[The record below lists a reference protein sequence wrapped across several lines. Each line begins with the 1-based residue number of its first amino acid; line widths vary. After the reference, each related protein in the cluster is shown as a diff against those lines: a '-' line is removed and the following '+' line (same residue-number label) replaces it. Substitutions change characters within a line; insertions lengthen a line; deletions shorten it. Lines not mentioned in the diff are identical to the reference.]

1 MAAQPEVPE
10 EEPMPNEPP
19 MPHEP
24 PMNEPPMNEPP
35 MPQVLELRQYT
46 LHPGRRD
53 ELIDLFERHFLDG
66 QEACGMRVLGQFRD
80 ADDPDRFVWLRA
92 FPDLPSRAPAL
103 ASFYGGPLW
112 RAHRNAANATM
123 IDSDNVLLL
132 RPVEPGAVATTA
144 RAGFFVATVYLLSR
158 PATSGF
164 ARLFDERVR
173 PLLVESGAPPIARLV
188 TEYGANEFPQLPVR
202 AEHAFVWLA
211 AFDDEAA
218 AERCLARV
226 AASPAWRDVEPA
238 LRAELVAPPQRL
250 RLSPTAHSRLGRGP
264 GVGGLHDF
272 DFLAGRWNVRSRRL
286 AARGV
291 GCRDWLEA
299 PATCEARL
307 ALDGV
312 ANVDE
317 FRCAAQGW
325 SGMSVR
331 AFDRG
336 TRRWSIHWISGARGT
351 VDPPVI
357 GGFDGDRGEFHGVDA
372 DDGRAVA
379 VRFVWTRDGAAA
391 ARWEQSFSYDG
402 GATWESNWIMEL
414 SRVHD

>member
-1 MAAQPEVPE
+1 
-10 EEPMPNEPP
+10 MPNDPP

-80 ADDPDRFVWLRA
+80 ADNPDRFVWLRA
-92 FPDLPSRAPAL
+92 FRDLPSRAPAL

-218 AERCLARV
+218 AGKRPCADR
-226 AASPAWRDVEPA
+226 
-238 LRAELVAPPQRL
+238 
-250 RLSPTAHSRLGRGP
+250 
-264 GVGGLHDF
+264 
-272 DFLAGRWNVRSRRL
+272 RS
-286 AARGV
+286 A
-291 GCRDWLEA
+291 
-299 PATCEARL
+299 
-307 ALDGV
+307 
-312 ANVDE
+312 
-317 FRCAAQGW
+317 
-325 SGMSVR
+325 
-331 AFDRG
+331 
-336 TRRWSIHWISGARGT
+336 
-351 VDPPVI
+351 
-357 GGFDGDRGEFHGVDA
+357 
-372 DDGRAVA
+372 
-379 VRFVWTRDGAAA
+379 GAADRA
-391 ARWEQSFSYDG
+391 CQLASVSAD
-402 GATWESNWIMEL
+402 AM
-414 SRVHD
+414 